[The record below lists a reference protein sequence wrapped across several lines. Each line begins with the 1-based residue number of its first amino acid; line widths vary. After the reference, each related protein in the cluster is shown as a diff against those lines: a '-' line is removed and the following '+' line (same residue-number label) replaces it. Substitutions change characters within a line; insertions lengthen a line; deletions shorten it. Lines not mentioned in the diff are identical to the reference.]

1 MLASMRKS
9 RKKRNNSLEMEL
21 GAIILTAIVFL
32 AAGIIFFFMILYFP
46 LSDFYKS
53 ASWKSV
59 PAVVTASKL
68 AVKYDSGR
76 RNNKVSYSIKI
87 EYRYEFKGKI
97 CTGDRYDFFR
107 SRNRYYTFGGL
118 QMQQIVNH
126 HPAGKKITCLVNPE
140 NPSESVISRELYYPA
155 LAFGIIP
162 VTFLCIGISMVIYL
176 ILNLKRSKRK

>member
-21 GAIILTAIVFL
+21 GAMILTAAIFF
-32 AAGIIFFFMILYFP
+32 AAGIILFFMILYLP
-46 LSDFYKS
+46 LSNFYKS

-68 AVKYDSGR
+68 AEKYNYGR
-76 RNNKVSYSIKI
+76 RNSVSYSIKI
-87 EYRYEFKGKI
+87 EYRYEFNGKI

-176 ILNLKRSKRK
+176 LLDLKRSKRK

>member
-9 RKKRNNSLEMEL
+9 KKRKISSEL

-32 AAGIIFFFMILYFP
+32 AAGIILFFMILYLP
-46 LSDFYKS
+46 LSNFYKS
-53 ASWKSV
+53 ASWESV
-59 PAVVTASKL
+59 PAEVTASKL

-87 EYRYEFKGKI
+87 EYRYEFNGKI

-176 ILNLKRSKRK
+176 ILNLKRSKKK